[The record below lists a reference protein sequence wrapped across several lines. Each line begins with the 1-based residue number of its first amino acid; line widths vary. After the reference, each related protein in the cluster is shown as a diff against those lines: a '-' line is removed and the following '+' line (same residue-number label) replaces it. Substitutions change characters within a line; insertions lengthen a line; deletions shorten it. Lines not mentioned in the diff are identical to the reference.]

1 MPAFVTVL
9 ELPVDPA
16 TAVVYEH
23 GWQSWSPAGVHRVDA
38 TSPRPA
44 QLRWQTMAFRPELPA
59 PTAGFQSEG
68 LLVVQPEPDAPV
80 TVVHSPDPHT
90 EMASIRLELREAT
103 AVITA
108 NGEVVVTER
117 GPDLVSAL
125 EEHAASVADHLG
137 VPAGGTGRSLG
148 TGWCSWYGYY
158 HDVTEQVVHDEL
170 ALLDRHGLAV
180 DTVQLDD
187 GYQTGIGDWLSRRI
201 DTFPSPLQDLAAR
214 IADTG
219 RSAGIWTAPFLV
231 GADSRLAQDHPDWL
245 VGGAAA
251 SDEHWGQHIGV
262 LDVTHPDA
270 AEHLQEVFR
279 TLTSWGFSYHKVDFL
294 YGGAM
299 PGRRHGDVT
308 PLEAYGL
315 GLNLIREAIGED
327 AVLLGCGAPLLPSIG
342 RVDAMRISPDIDPR
356 FEPPLG
362 DVSQPSGR
370 GAVLMGRSRAWQHGR
385 WWVNDPDCITVR
397 PEIERRELWAAE
409 LASHGGLA
417 VSGDPI
423 GALDE
428 QGREWTR
435 TLLLPPA
442 ERAARWQPDPDDEL
456 GGGFAG
462 TCLR

>member
-1 MPAFVTVL
+1 MPPFVTVL

-16 TAVVYEH
+16 TAMVYEH
-23 GWQSWSPAGVHRVDA
+23 GWQSWSPAGVHRVD
-38 TSPRPA
+38 TISPRPA
-44 QLRWQTMAFRPELPA
+44 KPRWQTMAFRPELPA
-59 PTAGFQSEG
+59 PEAGFQSEG
-68 LLVVQPEPDAPV
+68 LLAIQPAADAPV
-80 TVVHSPDPHT
+80 TIVSSPEPHT
-90 EMASIRLELREAT
+90 EVASIRLDLHGASAVLT
-103 AVITA
+103 AD
-108 NGEVVVTER
+108 GEVTITQRAAEMVR
-117 GPDLVSAL
+117 AL
-125 EEHAASVADHLG
+125 EEHADAVADHLA
-137 VPAGGTGRSLG
+137 VPAGGTSRQLG

-158 HDVTEQVVHDEL
+158 HDITEQRLLEEL
-170 ALLDRHGLAV
+170 ALLDRHALAV

-187 GYQTGIGDWLSRRI
+187 GYQTGIGDWLSRRT
-201 DTFPSPLQDLAAR
+201 DTFPSPLADLAAR
-214 IADTG
+214 IAATG

-231 GADSRLAQDHPDWL
+231 GSDSHLAQAHPDWL
-245 VGGAAA
+245 VGGAVA
-251 SDEHWGQHIGV
+251 SDEHWGQRIGV

-279 TLTSWGFSYHKVDFL
+279 TLRAWGFSYHKIDFL
-294 YGGAM
+294 YGGAL
-299 PGRRHGDVT
+299 PGRRHADAT

-315 GLNLIREAIGED
+315 GLALIREAIGQD

-370 GAVLMGRSRAWQHGR
+370 GAVLMGRARAWQHGR
-385 WWVNDPDCITVR
+385 WWVNDPDCITLR

-409 LASHGGLA
+409 LAGHGGLA

-428 QGREWTR
+428 QGLEWTR
-435 TLLLPPA
+435 GLLLPPA
-442 ERAARWQPDPDDEL
+442 ERAARWQADPDDEL

-462 TCLR
+462 SCLR

>member
-1 MPAFVTVL
+1 MTRFAQLL

-23 GWQSWSPAGVHRVDA
+23 GWQSWSPAGVYRITA

-44 QLRWQTMAFRPELPA
+44 TARWQTMAFRPERPA
-59 PTAGFQSEG
+59 PAEGFQGEG
-68 LLVVQPEPDAPV
+68 LLAIQPAADAPV
-80 TVVHSPDPHT
+80 TVLRAPDPHT
-90 EMASIRLELREAT
+90 EVPSIRLELTANT
-103 AVITA
+103 AVLSA
-108 NGEVVVTER
+108 DGEVVAAEHGT
-117 GPDLVSAL
+117 DLVTAL
-125 EEHAASVADHLG
+125 EEHGTALADQLG
-137 VPAGGTGRSLG
+137 VPAGGTERTPG

-158 HDVTEQVVHDEL
+158 HDITEQAVRDEL
-170 ALLDRHGLAV
+170 ALIDRHALAV

-187 GYQTGIGDWLSRRI
+187 GYQTGIGDWLSRRT
-201 DTFPSPLQDLAAR
+201 DAFPTPLPDLAAR

-219 RSAGIWTAPFLV
+219 RSAGLWTAPFLV
-231 GADSRLAQDHPDWL
+231 GADSGLARDHPDWL
-245 VGGAAA
+245 VGGAEAA
-251 SDEHWGQHIGV
+251 DEHWGQRIGV

-270 AEHLQEVFR
+270 AEHLQTVFR
-279 TLTSWGFSYHKVDFL
+279 TLTSWGFTYHKVDFL
-294 YGGAM
+294 YGGAL
-299 PGRRHGDVT
+299 PGRRHADVT
-308 PLEAYGL
+308 PLEAYGI
-315 GLNLIREAIGED
+315 GLELLREAIGPD

-385 WWVNDPDCITVR
+385 WWVNDPDCIAVR

-409 LASHGGLA
+409 LTSHGGLA

-428 QGREWTR
+428 RGLAWTR
-435 TLLLPPA
+435 ELLLPPA
-442 ERAARWQPDPDDEL
+442 ERPARWQADPDDEL
-456 GGGFAG
+456 GGSFSG